1 MKAVMNSGSKIL
13 VAGASGMVGSAIIRA
28 LIQKGYTN
36 IIGSYHSRKPDPSL
50 LVPENWHIL
59 SQDSDTLRI
68 TPHSSPSY
76 APEDS
81 QKLFLRNLD
90 LTNQH
95 QVSDF
100 FQETKPDYVF
110 LAAAKVGGIIAN
122 TLYRAEFIH
131 DNLLIASN
139 TIHQSYLAGVKKL
152 LNLGSTC
159 IYPRDCS
166 QPMQE
171 DHLLTG
177 PLEYTNEPYAVAK
190 IAGLKLCESYN
201 LQYGTNF
208 ISAMPTNLYGPGDNF
223 DLQKSHVIPALMR
236 KIHLAKLLEDGK
248 WQDVLSDLNQ
258 NTQDQAQ
265 AILDPFGI
273 SAKNV
278 EIWGT
283 GTPMREFLWSEDM
296 ADACVFILDNVD
308 FTDLARE
315 KQEVRNTHI
324 NIGSGEEVS
333 IADLARKIQKIVGF
347 TGELTFNTDKPDGTP
362 RKLTD
367 VSKLHG
373 LGWKHTINLDQGLER
388 IYQWYLSTTT

>member
-1 MKAVMNSGSKIL
+1 VL
-13 VAGASGMVGSAIIRA
+13 
-28 LIQKGYTN
+28 
-36 IIGSYHSRKPDPSL
+36 PSFPGF
-50 LVPENWHIL
+50 V
-59 SQDSDTLRI
+59 RI
-68 TPHSSPSY
+68 
-76 APEDS
+76 
-81 QKLFLRNLD
+81 F
-90 LTNQH
+90 
-95 QVSDF
+95 
-100 FQETKPDYVF
+100 
-110 LAAAKVGGIIAN
+110 IA
-122 TLYRAEFIH
+122 TAH
-131 DNLLIASN
+131 
-139 TIHQSYLAGVKKL
+139 
-152 LNLGSTC
+152 
-159 IYPRDCS
+159 
-166 QPMQE
+166 
-171 DHLLTG
+171 
-177 PLEYTNEPYAVAK
+177 
-190 IAGLKLCESYN
+190 
-201 LQYGTNF
+201 
-208 ISAMPTNLYGPGDNF
+208 LYGPGDNF